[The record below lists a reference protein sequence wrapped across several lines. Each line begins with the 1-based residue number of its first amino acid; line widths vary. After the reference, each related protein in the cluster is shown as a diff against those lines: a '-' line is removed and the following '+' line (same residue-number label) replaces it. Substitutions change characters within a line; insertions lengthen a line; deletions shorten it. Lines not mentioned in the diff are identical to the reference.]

1 MEVLQG
7 GKGDREFEEVK
18 DSLLNFNVIGEDIT
32 LLSVASANLY
42 RSLRKKGVTIR
53 KSNDCLIAA
62 TAIAA
67 NIPILAYDRDF
78 DQMEKAGLLKLWAQ

>member
-53 KSNDCLIAA
+53 KSNDGLIAA